1 MWLISFLP
9 DFVVHILLIAGAAG
23 VIAGFLL
30 GFIPFIS
37 QYKLPIQIISIVV
50 LVCSVYLEGGLAEKE
65 KHQLMIAEM
74 EKKIA
79 KAEADSALT
88 NIEIVEKI
96 RVETQVIHEKGEQI
110 IKYVNKEIVKYDH
123 MCDLPEVIVTVHNAA
138 ALNKPIEESK

>member
-1 MWLISFLP
+1 
-9 DFVVHILLIAGAAG
+9 
-23 VIAGFLL
+23 
-30 GFIPFIS
+30 
-37 QYKLPIQIISIVV
+37 
-50 LVCSVYLEGGLAEKE
+50 
-65 KHQLMIAEM
+65 MIAEM

-123 MCDLPEVIVTVHNAA
+123 MCDLPEVVVTVHNAA